1 MVDSEALMDAVQKE
15 QRRRV
20 ETVYGKEKFNISVFD
35 MTPQPAKDVLPHHR
49 VYLKIDDHTRL
60 EL

>member
-1 MVDSEALMDAVQKE
+1 MDAVQQE
-15 QRRRV
+15 QRKRV

-49 VYLKIDDHTRL
+49 VHLKIDDHTRL